1 MVSRIAINQKQSG
14 KRIDQCKKTLSLC

>member
-14 KRIDQCKKTLSLC
+14 KRIDQCKETLSLC

>member
-14 KRIDQCKKTLSLC
+14 KRIDQCKQTLSLC